1 MMRRWTS
8 PPLERPDP
16 GTEPVT
22 RADLV
27 FYGVDHSGPS
37 FEGLVF
43 LNNPDAG
50 PDTPRTS
57 ANGYAGSFTVFGH
70 GGCFGDEGHCH
81 VVERPVDPYDLRPP
95 HPLEP
100 WTLTVIATEALAAIE
115 TAEVTVTIVAVV
127 PEEEHAEGSDV
138 LSLDHVRLALYAA

>member
-1 MMRRWTS
+1 MRRWTS
-8 PPLERPDP
+8 PPLERPDIDE
-16 GTEPVT
+16 EPFT

-43 LNNPDAG
+43 LNNPQAG
-50 PDTPRTS
+50 PDTTRT
-57 ANGYAGSFTVFGH
+57 ADNGYAGSFKVFGH

-81 VVERPVDPYDLRPP
+81 VVQRPVDPYDLRPP

-100 WTLTVIATEALAAIE
+100 WTLTVIATDAIAAVE
-115 TAEVTVTIVAVV
+115 TTELTVTVVAVV
-127 PEEEHAEGSDV
+127 PEEEHDEGSDV
-138 LSLDHVRLALYAA
+138 LTLDHVRLATYAA